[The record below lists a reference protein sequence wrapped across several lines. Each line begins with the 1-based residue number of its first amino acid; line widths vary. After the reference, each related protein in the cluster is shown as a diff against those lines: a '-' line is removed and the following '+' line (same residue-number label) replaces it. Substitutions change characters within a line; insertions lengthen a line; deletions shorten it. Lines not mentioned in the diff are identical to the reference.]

1 MNAWLK
7 KDFRC
12 RIEFASAPHTL
23 PITLSQWLFHI
34 MTRLGLR
41 DTIKIIWAPP
51 ALSLWP
57 DLPVFVYKLWI
68 TWKYG
73 CSWWPIFLPY
83 CLIHVVMFSLIS
95 NLVSDYIQKRR
106 GEPDLFSFEYNLLP
120 KFISKQKWLHGPGIW
135 VYRISANSFIPWIV
149 SPLNSFHGNYSIY
162 EVKNCH
168 NAETIWKF
176 PHFPLLRQTRC

>member
-41 DTIKIIWAPP
+41 DTIKISWAPP

-57 DLPVFVYKLWI
+57 DLPIFVYKLWI

-73 CSWWPIFLPY
+73 CPWWPIFLPY
-83 CLIHVVMFSLIS
+83 GYRRLCIFGSYFWNDNYLQWLFHTMTCLGLRDTIKIS
-95 NLVSDYIQKRR
+95 WGPPALLLW
-106 GEPDLFSFEYNLLP
+106 PDLPVFVYKLNLNMD
-120 KFISKQKWLHGPGIW
+120 FI
-135 VYRISANSFIPWIV
+135 V
-149 SPLNSFHGNYSIY
+149 
-162 EVKNCH
+162 
-168 NAETIWKF
+168 
-176 PHFPLLRQTRC
+176 